1 MSGKGSVNEG
11 SEIIEF
17 IDEAVMDP
25 AERERLG
32 LATESAPRPEAIQT
46 PDRNGSC
53 LVVPLEGI
61 PGLVVMADCFTGC
74 VIYIG
79 GPFRTEGQQGEKG
92 RPDSKVTG
100 A

>member
-32 LATESAPRPEAIQT
+32 LASESAQRPEAIQT

-61 PGLVVMADCFTGC
+61 PGLVVKEDDPGSCE
-74 VIYIG
+74 IYVG
-79 GPFRTEGQQGEKG
+79 LLPGSR
-92 RPDSKVTG
+92 
-100 A
+100 